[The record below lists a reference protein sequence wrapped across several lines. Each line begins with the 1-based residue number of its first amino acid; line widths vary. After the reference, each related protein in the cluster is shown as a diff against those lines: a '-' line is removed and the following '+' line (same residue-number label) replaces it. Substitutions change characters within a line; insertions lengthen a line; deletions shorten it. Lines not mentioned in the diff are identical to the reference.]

1 MTMKDKKFNVML
13 SQSIYW
19 AKEITVNEEL
29 RKEYEWIDSSL
40 SDREFAIEV
49 AKDGA
54 IFDEV
59 IDGGKLTVDD
69 AIEVNE

>member
-1 MTMKDKKFNVML
+1 MVDKKFNVML
-13 SQSIYW
+13 SQMVYW

-49 AKDGA
+49 AKDSA
-54 IFDEV
+54 TNDEI

>member
-1 MTMKDKKFNVML
+1 MEDKKFNVML
-13 SQSIYW
+13 SQMVYW

-54 IFDEV
+54 TNDEI